1 MMLVSDFEWWAG
13 EKVAPVFLCYNKN
26 NGNFAAVFRNFHVV
40 SENPLLAKLER
51 CVTKCMM
58 DYALVENG
66 DSVLIGLSGG
76 KDSLALTELL
86 ARRSRI
92 FAPKFGLKAL
102 YVDMEGV
109 GYESDT
115 EYLKGFCNGLGIE
128 FNVRRCKVDFSGDKR
143 KSPCFLCS
151 WYRRKVLFD
160 FAKESG
166 CNKIALGHHRDD
178 IIATLLMNM
187 TFQGSFSTMPPLL
200 RMNKFDMC
208 IIRPLALIDESDL
221 DSLAAMRGYRIQK
234 KRCPY
239 ERSGYRKD
247 MQGVVERLSEMNG
260 NARSNI
266 WRAMENIQRDYL
278 PVRLGT
284 DL

>member
-1 MMLVSDFEWWAG
+1 M
-13 EKVAPVFLCYNKN
+13 P
-26 NGNFAAVFRNFHVV
+26 
-40 SENPLLAKLER
+40 ENQLISKLDR
-51 CVTKCMM
+51 CVTKCIME
-58 DYALVENG
+58 YALIGNG
-66 DSVLIGLSGG
+66 DSVLIGVSGG
-76 KDSLALTELL
+76 KDSLALAELL

-92 FAPKFGLKAL
+92 FVPKFKITAL
-102 YVDMEGV
+102 HVDMEGI
-109 GYESDT
+109 GYNSDT
-115 EYLKGFCNGLGIE
+115 EYLKDFCNGLGID
-128 FNVRRCKVDFSGDKR
+128 FYTRSCSIDFSKDKR

-151 WYRRKVLFD
+151 WYRRKTLFD
-160 FAKESG
+160 FARECG

-200 RMNKFDMC
+200 KMNRFDMC

-221 DSLAAMRGYRIQK
+221 NALAEYRGYRIQE

-239 ERSGYRKD
+239 ERSGYRKE
-247 MQGVVERLSEMNG
+247 MQEIIGRLARMNG

-266 WRAMENIQRDYL
+266 WSAMENIQKDYL
-278 PVRLGT
+278 PDRKGS